1 MEGDQGDED
10 VVDFLPEEDVQ
21 RLVSVEDSQWLY
33 VAVGNSLVQVGLVE
47 DLLVAGA
54 YNAY

>member
-10 VVDFLPEEDVQ
+10 VVDLLPEED
-21 RLVSVEDSQWLY
+21 VSVEDSQWLY